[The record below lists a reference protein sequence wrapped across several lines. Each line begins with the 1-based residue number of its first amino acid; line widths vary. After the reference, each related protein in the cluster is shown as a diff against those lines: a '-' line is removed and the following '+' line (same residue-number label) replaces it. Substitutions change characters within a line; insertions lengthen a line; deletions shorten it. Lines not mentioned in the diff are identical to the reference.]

1 MSSFVNPLYP
11 ADEIIKTDS
20 KISLNAFDS
29 ADIEIKAQNHEQF
42 CGPGEGLASESVA
55 LCVV

>member
-20 KISLNAFDS
+20 KINSNAFDS

-42 CGPGEGLASESVA
+42 CGEGLASESVA